1 MLLTEA
7 GSADGPIPFAKLRK
21 KSERGILPPCFTWL
35 GGKDS
40 VKRAPHRPYQQKAR
54 SHKTLFQGNTTTESC
69 LPKLALEFPPS
80 HNGFLLDWLQSPSST
95 TCRKPNHQPTGNHST
110 DHREPTDRPK
120 GTIQQTTGNHSTDH
134 SNLINKLPCIPH
146 KFMPS
151 EAPRCIRHRSALH
164 QPSQRAAQAHAA
176 HCLSRSGKMGTD
188 KKHIIS
194 PQHCAATRHIRTPTA
209 KEASRGLPDM
219 PLPHIK
225 TEGQPHG

>member
-40 VKRAPHRPYQQKAR
+40 VKRAPAPTLPTEGKKPQNPFSRKYHHRKLPSETCSGISSIAQRIPPRLA
-54 SHKTLFQGNTTTESC
+54 SGPLFNNLQE
-69 LPKLALEFPPS
+69 A
-80 HNGFLLDWLQSPSST
+80 QSPAT
-95 TCRKPNHQPTGNHST
+95 RTP
-110 DHREPTDRPK
+110 
-120 GTIQQTTGNHSTDH
+120 
-134 SNLINKLPCIPH
+134 INKLPCIPH

-194 PQHCAATRHIRTPTA
+194 PPALHCHAPHPHPDRKRSVPRPPCHAFTPYKDRRPT
-209 KEASRGLPDM
+209 SRLTS
-219 PLPHIK
+219 HHK
-225 TEGQPHG
+225 KKQSFT